1 MRKWWK
7 LFSLSL
13 MMLPLLV
20 LSGCSQ
26 LLVLDP
32 KGPMAEIQANLI
44 WLSIGF
50 MLFIVLVVFI
60 LFTYMLVKYRDR
72 DGDEDYDPEQHGST
86 KLEIIWT
93 VVPILIVIALSVPTV
108 RAIYA
113 LEEIPENGSDKD
125 PLVVHVTSVDWK
137 WMFSYPEED
146 IETVNHLVIP
156 ADRPVMFRLTSADS
170 MQSFWIPA
178 LGGQKYSM
186 AGMETKLMLMANE
199 PGEFWGRNSNFNGEE
214 FTGQEF
220 TVTAMEESEFDAW
233 AEETKETAPELTQEF
248 YDENL
253 MVQGQVEEMIFSG
266 THLDWVNHAQNASYA
281 VEVRERL
288 GKEPVNYHLR
298 EKVKEEE

>member
-72 DGDEDYDPEQHGST
+72 EGDEDYDPEQHGST

-113 LEEIPENGSDKD
+113 LEEVPEGGSDKD
-125 PLVVHVTSVDWK
+125 PLVVHVTSADWK

-170 MQSFWIPA
+170 MQSFWIPS
-178 LGGQKYSM
+178 LGGQKYAMS
-186 AGMETKLMLMANE
+186 GMETQLMLMANE

-220 TVTAMEESEFDAW
+220 TVTALEESEFDAW

-253 MVQGQVEEMIFSG
+253 MVQGQVEEMTFSG
-266 THLDWVNHAQNASYA
+266 THFDWVNHAQDASYA